1 MNHLS
6 TLSSS
11 RPIGY
16 GIGQKA
22 NPYPKVKLA
31 LDNRTITKSAEWM
44 KNIFILAFLVVGMP
58 SFSNAQTDKTRSEIA
73 KSVNKEGLQSL
84 QKQLQL
90 KNTKDEAAITQYL
103 KRNPKAKRT
112 FVKNGSVYYL
122 QRIDSEGNPV
132 YINTKNKASGEL
144 IKANQLYSGG
154 SLGVDITGTGM
165 VVGVWDGGQVRTT
178 HELLSGRVAMQAGQT
193 LDGSGDNYK
202 GNNHQTHVSGT
213 IVGKDIAAQP
223 SARGVAHNAT
233 AKNYDFASDLPEM
246 TSFAGEGYLV
256 SNHSYG
262 AANDNTVPVWRF
274 GAYDSEARDW
284 DILVK
289 NAPHYLPF
297 VAGGN
302 EQQSNGNSTKEG
314 YDLMTGSSAAK
325 NSVTVGAINGDKAMS
340 DYSNWGPTD
349 DGRVKPDIVAKGT
362 GINSSYFA
370 DKTTNMPSDNAYSG
384 TENSSGTSY
393 ATPAV
398 TGVALLLQQYH
409 NSLYSSYLK
418 ASTLKALLLTTT
430 EDLGHPGPDSKFGWG
445 LANAEKSALTV
456 KNKNSFARIEEIAT
470 NPINNSTDELIRTV
484 MASACEPLIV
494 AIGWTDDEGPEQT
507 STEGTDPT
515 MGRLIYDFDIMV
527 KQVGP
532 GTEFRP
538 WKPVLMTNRASTA
551 TLCSGWFDT
560 NNNNYK
566 QIHIASPVAG
576 ATYEIYIR
584 KKTSSPAAARM
595 ISLIV
600 TGIQVAPTGIAAQ
613 TFSSGA
619 TVANLVAT
627 GSGIKWY
634 DAATGGNLLANTTTL
649 VNGIIY
655 YASQTVSGCESM
667 ARLAVTATVNG
678 STPPAPTGAA
688 TQAFCTGATIAN
700 LTATGSNIKW
710 YDAAMGGNLLP
721 ASTVLANGSIYYASQ
736 TVSSVESTNRLAVTV
751 NLTSSGPMQLTITQP
766 ITSGTV
772 VQIANNIEATNQI
785 SNANVEYR
793 ATQSVILNPGFVA
806 TGNTFKALIGG
817 CN

>member
-1 MNHLS
+1 MNLPPPSSAIARPFHSMMRFLLS
-6 TLSSS
+6 ILL
-11 RPIGY
+11 IG
-16 GIGQKA
+16 
-22 NPYPKVKLA
+22 
-31 LDNRTITKSAEWM
+31 
-44 KNIFILAFLVVGMP
+44 
-58 SFSNAQTDKTRSEIA
+58 SFSWVNAQTDKARLEMTKNLNQEKLTTLR
-73 KSVNKEGLQSL
+73 
-84 QKQLQL
+84 KQFETNH
-90 KNTKDEAAITQYL
+90 KKDEVAITQYL

-132 YINTKNKASGEL
+132 YINTKNKESGEL
-144 IKANQLYSGG
+144 IKANQFYSGG
-154 SLGVDITGTGM
+154 SLGINITGTGM
-165 VVGVWDGGQVRTT
+165 VVGVWDGGQVRAT
-178 HELLSGRVAMQAGQT
+178 HELLSGRVAMQSGQT

-202 GNNHQTHVSGT
+202 GNNHQTHVTGT
-213 IVGKDIAAQP
+213 IIGKDIANQP

-302 EQQSNGNSTKEG
+302 EQQSNGNSTKAG

-325 NSVTVGAINGDKAMS
+325 NSVTVGALNGDKTMS

-349 DGRVKPDIVAKGT
+349 DGRVKPDVVAKGT

-398 TGVALLLQQYH
+398 TGAALLLQQYH

-418 ASTLKALLLTTT
+418 ASTLKALLLTTA
-430 EDLGHPGPDSKFGWG
+430 EDLGQPGPDPKFGWG
-445 LANAEKSALTV
+445 LVNAEKSALTV

-470 NPINNSTDELIRTV
+470 NPTNNSTDELVRTV
-484 MASACEPLIV
+484 TASACEPLLV

-507 STEGTDPT
+507 SADGTDPT
-515 MGRLIYDFDIMV
+515 TGRLVYDFDIMV

-532 GTEFRP
+532 NTEFRP
-538 WKPVLMTNRASTA
+538 WKPTSMANRTSDA
-551 TLCSGWFDT
+551 TLCSGWFDV

-566 QIHIASPVAG
+566 QIRIATPVAG

-600 TGIQVAPTGIAAQ
+600 TGIQIAPTGIAAQ

-649 VNGIIY
+649 VNGTIY
-655 YASQTVSGCESM
+655 YASQTISSCEST

-678 STPPAPTGAA
+678 STPPAPSGAA
-688 TQAFCTGATIAN
+688 TQAFCTGATVAN

-721 ASTVLANGSIYYASQ
+721 VATVLVNGSIYYASQ

-751 NLTSSGPMQLTITQP
+751 NLTSGGPMQLTITQP

-772 VQIANNIEATNQI
+772 VQVANNIEATNQI

-793 ATQSVILNPGFVA
+793 ATQAIVLNPGFGA